1 MQWIETRDKKKNEM
15 NGQDEGR
22 RRGFFLEGLE
32 KFFLRKQMRSDQGMK
47 RKEIEGIP
55 KKKIEHKGGERKE
68 EEWRKEKKRERKGK
82 RLKE

>member
-15 NGQDEGR
+15 NGQDEER
-22 RRGFFLEGLE
+22 RR
-32 KFFLRKQMRSDQGMK
+32 FFLRRARKVFPSEADEERSRNK
-47 RKEIEGIP
+47 REEIEGIP